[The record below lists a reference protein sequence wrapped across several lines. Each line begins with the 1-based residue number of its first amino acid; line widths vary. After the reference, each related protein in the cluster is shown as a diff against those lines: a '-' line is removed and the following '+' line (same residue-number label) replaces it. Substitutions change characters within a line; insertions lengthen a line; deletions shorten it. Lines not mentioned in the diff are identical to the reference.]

1 MADGDIADW
10 LTEQGL
16 EVHASLF
23 ADNRIDVDVLT
34 DLSEADLRELG
45 LPLGD
50 RKRLMKAIEALAGF
64 LVLENAKEQGQ
75 MLGLYGAI
83 AELEER
89 LT

>member
-23 ADNRIDVDVLT
+23 ADNRIDFDVLT

-50 RKRLMKAIEALAGF
+50 RKRLMKAIEALADISAARQNWTRQSKW
-64 LVLENAKEQGQ
+64 VMQ
-75 MLGLYGAI
+75 
-83 AELEER
+83 R
-89 LT
+89 S